1 MELHAEGRGQVG
13 GDVEEEEEGG
23 CQLLAWSRST
33 FVYGHLMC
41 VCVCVCVCPEYK
53 KALLTCVQ

>member
-13 GDVEEEEEGG
+13 GDVEEEGG

-41 VCVCVCVCPEYK
+41 VQNIRRPY
-53 KALLTCVQ
+53 

>member
-1 MELHAEGRGQVG
+1 MELHAEGRGQVC
-13 GDVEEEEEGG
+13 GDVEEGG

-41 VCVCVCVCPEYK
+41 VCVCVCVSGI
-53 KALLTCVQ
+53 

>member
-13 GDVEEEEEGG
+13 GDVEGGG

-41 VCVCVCVCPEYK
+41 VCVCVCPEYK

>member
-13 GDVEEEEEGG
+13 GDVEEEGG

-41 VCVCVCVCPEYK
+41 VSRI
-53 KALLTCVQ
+53 